1 MIDPRRVRRR
11 GARARRRAPPR
22 HPIRVP
28 SHVTER
34 VRVMSFGRSGVHA
47 KMCARPLQL
56 HFYYKYLVYWTPQA
70 QVLLG
75 PKVEYL
81 R

>member
-1 MIDPRRVRRR
+1 MIGPRRVRRR

-34 VRVMSFGRSGVHA
+34 VMLFGRRSGVHAA

-56 HFYYKYLVYWTPQA
+56 HFLIKEWCTGLPKYYWGRRRSA
-70 QVLLG
+70 
-75 PKVEYL
+75 
-81 R
+81 